1 MLFGGELDRCSKHY
15 CSSTLAQRSPT
26 LAIIRLGA
34 ASQRRRS
41 ARLWGGMPDLDDYDS
56 NAAYDIVPATFREGW
71 WTVTGN
77 GIPVWH
83 AHRRED
89 AERYATNTEHR
100 NAMARKKLHDD

>member
-1 MLFGGELDRCSKHY
+1 MS
-15 CSSTLAQRSPT
+15 
-26 LAIIRLGA
+26 
-34 ASQRRRS
+34 
-41 ARLWGGMPDLDDYDS
+41 DLDDYDP

-89 AERYATNTEHR
+89 AERYATDPEHR
-100 NAMARKKLHDD
+100 KTMVRKKLHDCRPR